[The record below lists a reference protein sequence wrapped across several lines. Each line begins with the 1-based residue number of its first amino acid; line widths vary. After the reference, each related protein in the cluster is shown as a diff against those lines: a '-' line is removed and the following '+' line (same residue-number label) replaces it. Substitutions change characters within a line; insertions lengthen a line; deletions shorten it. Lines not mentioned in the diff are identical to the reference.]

1 MYLKSIELQG
11 FKSFPEKTT
20 LTFKEGI
27 TVIIGPNGS
36 GKSNIADAMRWVLGE
51 VSSRNIRGTKMEDI
65 IFGGAETR
73 RPSSFAQV
81 SLTLDNSGEEDKLPI
96 EYDEVTV
103 TRRYFR
109 GGDSDY
115 LINGK
120 PCRLKDIHALFMN
133 TGIGRGGYSVIGQ
146 GKIAEIISLKSEERR
161 IVFEEAAGISKYK
174 FSKNE
179 ALKKLAATQENL
191 TRLNDI
197 NSVLASR
204 VGPLERES
212 EKARSYMEIY
222 EEKRM
227 LDIALWLYDMA
238 ELSKRI
244 SSLRGTF
251 EIYSSDLE
259 LTESEAERLSE
270 QTTALF
276 DELQQ
281 LKQQTEKCNAEL
293 SRTQNA
299 RTEATNR
306 AAFATAEA
314 GHLREKINEITDRLS
329 NLKMS
334 LADAEKLRNERE
346 TAYNESRDRDAEL
359 SAKEKEAENAY
370 NAICGEIDKRAA
382 EAAELS
388 EKIRA
393 LSDEAIDLRISLTV
407 TDTSDS
413 ADTEKTAELDA
424 SMANQNENIARLENE
439 LNAASASEKQYAD
452 KREKTAEKLAK
463 TKAEAQKNEEK
474 RQTLRRKKND
484 ADVAYQVAEKKS
496 EALRRMEE
504 LFEGY
509 SRATRFVMD
518 EYKKGNIKGRIY
530 APVSQLISV
539 SEKYTTAIECSLG
552 PALQYIVVE
561 DEASAKEAMYALK
574 NAGAGRTTFLPVATV
589 KPSYLTQDIDRL
601 KKQRGFEGAAS
612 DLVSC
617 DPKYAD
623 ICKNLLGRTAVF
635 DNIDNAV
642 ACARAFGFKIRI
654 VTLDGQQ
661 INAGGSFTG
670 GSGVKDGGILSRGRE
685 IEALAELMKKCRASS
700 EEAAREL
707 SDAEKEAERLAL
719 ESDGL
724 TAEDG
729 IIAALQNEAASAVK
743 VAQARLDEAYARA
756 DEIREEKNGI
766 TEKAELRRK
775 KRDEDKAYLDGLNV
789 QIAEANDRTAELDAL
804 MDSLN
809 EKQREAR
816 GALETARVNAAGN
829 ARGTA
834 AYQTALDESESTC
847 SVIRASITSAETQ
860 LASHRNKLSENAEKA
875 GKTTEDLSAF
885 EKRIAE
891 LTEQIE
897 LLSART
903 SDTEGKYTV
912 SRAEEREKTEQK
924 QQLIEKKIQAESR
937 LENAE
942 NEREKLKGVLEENY
956 ELSYTEAKE
965 KAVEYN
971 CPEVNEQ
978 TRPALFKRQSELR
991 GKIRALGSVNVS
1003 AIEEYQQVK
1012 KQHDELTAQITDLT
1026 SSETDLLNVI
1036 SQLDEEMKTGFV
1048 RAFENINL
1056 HFGQVFRRLFGGGTA
1071 ELVLREPDNVLET
1084 GIDINVAPP
1093 GKIIKNLSLLSG
1105 GEQSFVAIAIYL
1117 ALLEVNPTP
1126 FIMLDE
1132 IEAALDEVNVDRF
1145 AQYVRETQDKTQ
1157 FILITHRRGTM
1168 EAAEKLYGVTMPTK
1182 GISKVLSLDI
1192 NEIEEKL
1199 GKLE

>member
-20 LTFKEGI
+20 LSFKEGI

-65 IFGGAETR
+65 IFGGSETR
-73 RPSSFAQV
+73 KPSSFAQV

-120 PCRLKDIHALFMN
+120 QCRLKDIHALFMN
-133 TGIGRGGYSVIGQ
+133 TGIGKGGYSVIGQ
-146 GKIAEIISLKSEERR
+146 GKIAEIVSLKSEDRR

-179 ALKKLAATQENL
+179 ALKKLTATQENL

-204 VGPLERES
+204 VGPLEKES
-212 EKARSYMEIY
+212 EKARKYMEIY

-238 ELSKRI
+238 ELTKRI
-244 SSLRGTF
+244 ASLRGTF
-251 EIYSSDLE
+251 EIYSNDLE
-259 LTESEAERLSE
+259 MTETEADKLAE
-270 QTTALF
+270 QTTTLF
-276 DELQQ
+276 DTLQEL
-281 LKQQTEKCNAEL
+281 KRQTEKCNTEL
-293 SRTQNA
+293 SRTQND

-306 AAFATAEA
+306 AAYATAEA
-314 GHLREKINEITDRLS
+314 QNLKEKIEEMTERLK
-329 NLKMS
+329 NLKES
-334 LADAEKLRNERE
+334 LSDAEKTKNERE
-346 TAYNESRDRDAEL
+346 ASLRESKDKDTEL
-359 SAKEKEAENAY
+359 SAKEKAAQTAY
-370 NAICGEIDKRAA
+370 DEICGKIDECAKYISD
-382 EAAELS
+382 LS
-388 EKIRA
+388 EKTA
-393 LSDEAIDLRISLTV
+393 ELNDEMIDLRIALTV
-407 TDTSDS
+407 TDSTDS

-424 SMANQNENIARLENE
+424 SIAAQNETIAKLEAE
-439 LNAASASEKQYAD
+439 LSEAEKSYKGFEEKRAA
-452 KREKTAEKLAK
+452 TAEKLSKVKEKIA
-463 TKAEAQKNEEK
+463 KAEEK
-474 RQTLRRKKND
+474 QQTLRRTKDD
-484 ADVAYQVAEKKS
+484 ADVAYQVAERKA
-496 EALRRMEE
+496 EALKRLEE

-518 EYKKGNIKGRIY
+518 EAKKGVLKGVY

-539 SEKYTTAIECSLG
+539 PEKYTIAIECSLG
-552 PALQYIVVE
+552 SALQNIVVT
-561 DEASAKEAMYALK
+561 DEAAAKAAMYALK

-589 KPSYLTQDIDRL
+589 KPSYLSQDIGQL
-601 KKQRGFEGAAS
+601 KKMRGFEGVAS
-612 DLVSC
+612 DLVST
-617 DPKYAD
+617 DKKFED

-642 ACARAFGFKIRI
+642 VCAREFGYKIRI
-654 VTLDGQQ
+654 TTLDGQQ

-670 GSGVKDGGILSRGRE
+670 GSGIKDSGILSRGRE
-685 IEALAELMKKCRASS
+685 IESLAELMKKCKNSS
-700 EEAAREL
+700 EQAGTEL
-707 SDAEKEAERLAL
+707 KELESQLQQLCL
-719 ESDGL
+719 ESDNL

-729 IIAALQNEAASAVK
+729 LTAAFQNEASSAVK

-756 DEIREEKNGI
+756 DETEAEKLGI
-766 TEKAELRRK
+766 TEKAEARRK
-775 KRDEDKAYLDGLNV
+775 KREEDAERLQELTA
-789 QIAEANDRTAELDAL
+789 QIKLLTDKSAELDSDMNKYNAEQQDL
-804 MDSLN
+804 
-809 EKQREAR
+809 RT
-816 GALETARVNAAGN
+816 ALEDARIKAAEN

-834 AYQTALDESESTC
+834 AYQASLTESESTC
-847 SVIRASITSAETQ
+847 EVLEQSIAAANE
-860 LASHRNKLSENAEKA
+860 KLESYRTKLTENAEKS
-875 GKTTEDLSAF
+875 GKTTTDLTAYEQHIKELEAQIKELS
-885 EKRIAE
+885 EKVS
-891 LTEQIE
+891 Q
-897 LLSART
+897 
-903 SDTEGKYTV
+903 TEGKYTGARN
-912 SRAEEREKTEQK
+912 SEREKNEQK
-924 QQLIEKKIQAESR
+924 QQLIEKKIQAESK

-956 ELSYTEAKE
+956 ELSYSEAKE

-971 CPEVNEQ
+971 CPEITESN
-978 TRPALFKRQSELR
+978 RPEHYKRQTELKGR
-991 GKIRALGSVNVS
+991 IRALGHVNVS
-1003 AIEEYQQVK
+1003 AIEEYQEVK
-1012 KQHDELTAQITDLT
+1012 KQHDELTAQIADLT
-1026 SSETDLLNVI
+1026 SSETDLLEI
-1036 SQLDEEMKTGFV
+1036 IEKLDNEMKTGFV

-1056 HFGQVFRRLFGGGTA
+1056 HFGQVFKRLFGGGTA
-1071 ELVLREPDNVLET
+1071 ELVLRDPDNVLES

-1093 GKIIKNLSLLSG
+1093 GKIIKSLSLLSG
-1105 GEQSFVAIAIYL
+1105 GEQAFVAIAIYL
-1117 ALLEVNPTP
+1117 ALIEVNPTP

-1145 AQYVRETQDKTQ
+1145 AQYIRETQDKTQ
-1157 FILITHRRGTM
+1157 FIMITHRRGTM
-1168 EAAEKLYGVTMPTK
+1168 EVAEKLYGVTMPTK
-1182 GISKVLSLDI
+1182 GITKVLSLDI

>member
-65 IFGGAETR
+65 IFGGSETR
-73 RPSSFAQV
+73 KPSSFAQV
-81 SLTLDNSGEEDKLPI
+81 SLTLDNSGQEDKLPI

-120 PCRLKDIHALFMN
+120 QCRLKDIHALFMN
-133 TGIGRGGYSVIGQ
+133 TGIGKGGYSVIGQ
-146 GKIAEIISLKSEERR
+146 GRIAEIVSLKSEDRR

-179 ALKKLAATQENL
+179 ALKKLTVTRENL

-204 VGPLERES
+204 VGPLEKES
-212 EKARSYMEIY
+212 EKARKYMEVY

-227 LDIALWLYDMA
+227 LDVALWLYDMA
-238 ELSKRI
+238 ELTKRI
-244 SSLRGTF
+244 ASLRGTF
-251 EIYSSDLE
+251 EIYSNDLE
-259 LTESEAERLSE
+259 MTETETERLTE

-276 DELQQ
+276 DTLQEL
-281 LKQQTEKCNAEL
+281 KRQTEKCNTEL
-293 SRTQNA
+293 SRVQND

-314 GHLREKINEITDRLS
+314 QNLKEKIEELTERLK
-329 NLKMS
+329 NLKES

-346 TAYNESRDRDAEL
+346 ATLRESTDKDAEL
-359 SAKEKEAENAY
+359 SAKEKASQVSYDE
-370 NAICGEIDKRAA
+370 ICTKIDGCAKEISD
-382 EAAELS
+382 LS
-388 EKIRA
+388 EKTAA
-393 LSDEAIDLRISLTV
+393 LNDEMIDLRIALTV
-407 TDTSDS
+407 TDSTDS

-424 SMANQNENIARLENE
+424 SIAAQKDNIAKLQAD
-439 LNAASASEKQYAD
+439 LDSAD
-452 KREKTAEKLAK
+452 KSYKDFEEKRGKTAAKLTEVKEKLAE
-463 TKAEAQKNEEK
+463 AEKKQQDKK
-474 RQTLRRKKND
+474 RIKD
-484 ADVAYQVAEKKS
+484 EADVAYQVAAQKADSLK
-496 EALRRMEE
+496 RMEE

-518 EYKKGNIKGRIY
+518 EAKKGALKGVY

-539 SEKYTTAIECSLG
+539 PEKYVTAIECTLG
-552 PALQYIVVE
+552 SALQNIIVE
-561 DEASAKEAMYALK
+561 DEAAAKAAMYALK
-574 NAGAGRTTFLPVATV
+574 DAGAGRTTFLPVATV
-589 KPSYLTQDIDRL
+589 KPSYLSQDTDRL
-601 KKQRGFEGAAS
+601 KKTRGFIGVAS
-612 DLVSC
+612 DLVKT
-617 DPKYAD
+617 DKKFED
-623 ICKNLLGRTAVF
+623 ICKNLLGRTAIF

-642 ACARAFGFKIRI
+642 SCAREFGYKIRI
-654 VTLDGQQ
+654 TTLDGQQ

-670 GSGVKDGGILSRGRE
+670 GSGIKDSGILSRGRE
-685 IEALAELMKKCRASS
+685 IESLTAAMKKHKAES
-700 EEAAREL
+700 EQ
-707 SDAEKEAERLAL
+707 AEKELHELEKQIQAYSL
-719 ESDGL
+719 ESDNL

-729 IIAALQNEAASAVK
+729 IIAALQNEAGASVK

-756 DEIREEKNGI
+756 GETEAEKLGI
-766 TEKAELRRK
+766 TEKAEARRK
-775 KRDEDKAYLDGLNV
+775 KREEDAARLEELSQQLKQYG
-789 QIAEANDRTAELDAL
+789 EKSAELDAA
-804 MDSLN
+804 MNGYNARQQSL
-809 EKQREAR
+809 RT
-816 GALETARVNAAGN
+816 ALEDARIKAAEN

-834 AYQTALDESESTC
+834 AYQASLSESENTC
-847 SVIRASITSAETQ
+847 AVLRQSIDASNERLESYRTK
-860 LASHRNKLSENAEKA
+860 LAENAKKS
-875 GKTTEDLSAF
+875 GQTTTDLSAY
-885 EKRIAE
+885 EQRIKE
-891 LTEQIE
+891 LEAQIRE
-897 LLSART
+897 LSGKVVQ
-903 SDTEGKYTV
+903 TEGKYNT
-912 SRAEEREKTEQK
+912 SLNSEREKSEQK
-924 QQLIEKKIQAESR
+924 QQLIEKKVQAEAK

-942 NEREKLKGVLEENY
+942 AEREKLKGVLEENY
-956 ELSYTEAKE
+956 ELSYSQAKE
-965 KAVEYN
+965 KAVEYG
-971 CPEVNEQ
+971 CPEVTES
-978 TRPALFKRQSELR
+978 TRPELFRRQTELR
-991 GKIRALGSVNVS
+991 GRIRALGHVNVS
-1003 AIEEYQQVK
+1003 AIEEYQEVK
-1012 KQHDELTAQITDLT
+1012 KQHDELTAQIADLT
-1026 SSETDLLNVI
+1026 KSETDLLEI
-1036 SQLDEEMKTGFV
+1036 IEKLDNEMKTGFV
-1048 RAFENINL
+1048 TAFENINI

-1071 ELVLREPDNVLET
+1071 ELVLREPDNVLES

-1093 GKIIKNLSLLSG
+1093 GKIIKSLSLLSG

-1145 AQYVRETQDKTQ
+1145 AQYIKETQDKTQ

-1168 EAAEKLYGVTMPTK
+1168 EIAEKLYGVTMPTK
-1182 GISKVLSLDI
+1182 GITKVLSLDI

>member
-73 RPSSFAQV
+73 KPSSFAQV

-120 PCRLKDIHALFMN
+120 ACRLKDIHALFMN

-146 GKIAEIISLKSEERR
+146 GKIAEIVSLKSEERR
-161 IVFEEAAGISKYK
+161 MVFEEAAGISKYK

-179 ALKKLAATQENL
+179 ALKKLTATQENL

-204 VGPLERES
+204 VGPLEKES
-212 EKARSYMEIY
+212 EKARKYMEVY

-244 SSLRGTF
+244 ASLRGTY

-259 LTESEAERLSE
+259 LTESEADRLSE

-276 DELQQ
+276 DELQD
-281 LKQQTEKCNAEL
+281 LKQQTERCNTEL
-293 SRTQNA
+293 SRTQND

-306 AAFATAEA
+306 AAFASAEA
-314 GHLREKINEITDRLS
+314 QHLKEKIGEITERLS
-329 NLKMS
+329 NLKQS
-334 LADAEKLRNERE
+334 LTDAEKQRNERE
-346 TAYNESRDRDAEL
+346 EALRASKEKDAEL
-359 SAKEKEAENAY
+359 SAREAEAENAY
-370 NAICGEIDKRAA
+370 NEVCAEIDRCAA
-382 EAAELS
+382 ESEELS
-388 EKIRA
+388 ETLRE
-393 LSDEAIDLRISLTV
+393 LSDQAIDLRISLTV
-407 TDTSDS
+407 TDTSDN
-413 ADTEKTAELDA
+413 ADSEKTAELDA
-424 SMANQNENIARLENE
+424 SINAQNETIKRLESE
-439 LNAASASEKQYAD
+439 LDSATKLEKQYAD
-452 KREKTAEKLAK
+452 KR
-463 TKAEAQKNEEK
+463 AEAQERLTKLKARIAKNSEEQ
-474 RQTLRRKKND
+474 QTLRRKKD
-484 ADVAYQVAEKKS
+484 DSDVAYQVAERKS
-496 EALRRMEE
+496 DALKRMEE

-518 EYKKGNIKGRIY
+518 EYKKGNIKGKIY

-539 SEKYTTAIECSLG
+539 PEKYSTAIECSLG
-552 PALQYIVVE
+552 SALQNIVVE
-561 DEASAKEAMYALK
+561 DEAAAKAAMYALK
-574 NAGAGRTTFLPVATV
+574 AAGAGRTTFLPVATV
-589 KPSYLTQDIDRL
+589 KPAYLSQDIDRL
-601 KKQRGFEGAAS
+601 RAQRGFEGVAS

-617 DPKYAD
+617 EAKFSD

-642 ACARAFGFKIRI
+642 ACARAFGYKIRI
-654 VTLDGQQ
+654 ITLDGQQ

-670 GSGVKDGGILSRGRE
+670 GSGVKDSGILSRGRE
-685 IEALAELMKKCRASS
+685 IEALSELMKKCKEASD
-700 EEAAREL
+700 EAERGL
-707 SDAEKEAERLAL
+707 SGLVKEAEELSR
-719 ESDGL
+719 ENDGL

-729 IIAALQNEAASAVK
+729 IIEALRNEASAAVK
-743 VAQARLDEAYARA
+743 VAEARLDEAYSRA
-756 DEIREEKNGI
+756 DEIENEKNGI
-766 TEKAELRRK
+766 FEKAEQRRRK
-775 KRDEDKAYLDGLNV
+775 REEDRAYLDELNERITGV
-789 QIAEANDRTAELDAL
+789 RDRAAELDDR

-809 EKQREAR
+809 ESQQKLR
-816 GALETARVNAAGN
+816 GALEEARVNAAGN

-834 AYQTALDESESTC
+834 AYQTSLDESEGTC
-847 SVIRASITSAETQ
+847 SVLRTSIESAEAQ
-860 LASHRNKLSENAEKA
+860 LQSHRNRLAENAEKA
-875 GKTTEDLSAF
+875 GRTGEDLSGF
-885 EKRIAE
+885 ERRIAE
-891 LTEQIE
+891 LTERISS
-897 LLSART
+897 LSAKT
-903 SDTEGKYTV
+903 AETEGRYTV
-912 SRAEEREKTEQK
+912 SRNDEREKTEQK
-924 QQLIEKKIQAESR
+924 QQLIEKKIQAEAK

-942 NEREKLKGVLEENY
+942 SEREKLKGVLEENY
-956 ELSYTEAKE
+956 ELSYSEAKE

-978 TRPALFKRQSELR
+978 TRPALFKRQNELR
-991 GKIRALGSVNVS
+991 GKIRALGHVNVS
-1003 AIEEYQQVK
+1003 AIEEYQEVK
-1012 KQHDELTAQITDLT
+1012 KQHDELTTQIGDLT
-1026 SSETDLLNVI
+1026 NSEKDLLEII
-1036 SQLDEEMKTGFV
+1036 SRLDDEMKTGFV

-1071 ELVLREPDNVLET
+1071 ELVLREPDNVLES

-1145 AQYVRETQDKTQ
+1145 AQYIRETQDKTQ
-1157 FILITHRRGTM
+1157 FILISHRRGTM

-1182 GISKVLSLDI
+1182 GISKVLSVDI

>member
-20 LTFKEGI
+20 LSFKEGI

-73 RPSSFAQV
+73 KPSGFAQV

-120 PCRLKDIHALFMN
+120 ACRLKDIHALFMN

-204 VGPLERES
+204 VGPLEKES
-212 EKARSYMEIY
+212 EKARRYMEIY

-244 SSLRGTF
+244 ASLRGTY

-259 LTESEAERLSE
+259 LTEGEADRLSE
-270 QTTALF
+270 QSTALF
-276 DELQQ
+276 DELQN
-281 LKQQTEKCNAEL
+281 LKQQTERCNTEL
-293 SRTQNA
+293 SRTQNE
-299 RTEATNR
+299 RTEATNK

-314 GHLREKINEITDRLS
+314 QHLREKIEELTQRLQS
-329 NLKMS
+329 LRQS
-334 LADAEKLRNERE
+334 LADANKLRNERQ
-346 TAYNESRDRDAEL
+346 AQLDASREKDAEL
-359 SAKEKEAENAY
+359 SAKESAAQEAYER
-370 NAICGEIDKRAA
+370 ICEKIDECAA
-382 EAAELS
+382 ESADTA
-388 EKIRA
+388 EKIKQ
-393 LSDEAIDLRISLTV
+393 LSDEIIDLRIRLTV
-407 TDTSDS
+407 TDTSDT

-424 SMANQNENIARLENE
+424 SISAQNDVIERLKAEVE
-439 LNAASASEKQYAD
+439 AAERSERAYAEKRAQTQQKLAQLKEASAKN
-452 KREKTAEKLAK
+452 AE
-463 TKAEAQKNEEK
+463 Q
-474 RQTLRRKKND
+474 QQIYRRKKDD

-496 EALRRMEE
+496 EALKRMEE

-518 EYKKGNIKGRIY
+518 EYKKGNISGKIY

-539 SEKYTTAIECSLG
+539 PEKYSTAIECTLG
-552 PALQYIVVE
+552 PALQHIAVE
-561 DEASAKEAMYALK
+561 DEGSAKAAMYALK
-574 NAGAGRTTFLPVATV
+574 AAGAGRTTFLPVATV
-589 KPSYLTQDIDRL
+589 RPAFMSVDTDKLAR
-601 KKQRGFEGAAS
+601 QRGFEGIAS

-617 DPKYAD
+617 DAKFGD
-623 ICKNLLGRTAVF
+623 ICKSLLGRTAVF

-642 ACARAFGFKIRI
+642 ACARTFGYKVRI

-670 GSGVKDGGILSRGRE
+670 GSGIKDGGILSRGRE
-685 IEALAELMKKCRASS
+685 IEALADLMRKCRASS
-700 EEAAREL
+700 DEAAKKLGEL
-707 SDAEKEAERLAL
+707 EKEADKLSL
-719 ESDGL
+719 DSDNA

-729 IIAALQNEAASAVK
+729 IIAALENEANSAVK

-756 DEIREEKNGI
+756 DEIEAEKSGISEKAQMRRAKREEDSKRLEDLNSEVKQL
-766 TEKAELRRK
+766 TEKAEQLDSDMNDNNAEQQRLR
-775 KRDEDKAYLDGLNV
+775 GV
-789 QIAEANDRTAELDAL
+789 
-804 MDSLN
+804 
-809 EKQREAR
+809 
-816 GALETARVNAAGN
+816 LEEARVNAAGN

-834 AYQTALDESESTC
+834 AFEASLSESESTC
-847 SVIRASITSAETQ
+847 AVLEQSISSAEDQ
-860 LASHRNKLSENAEKA
+860 LQNRVSKLNENAESASRTGVDIA
-875 GKTTEDLSAF
+875 GYETKIKELND
-885 EKRIAE
+885 RIAE
-891 LTEQIE
+891 LSRLTVQ
-897 LLSART
+897 
-903 SDTEGKYTV
+903 TEGKYTV
-912 SRAEEREKTEQK
+912 SLNEEREKTELK
-924 QQLIEKKIQAESR
+924 QQLIEKKIQAESK

-942 NEREKLKGVLEENY
+942 NEREKLKVVLEENY
-956 ELSYTEAKE
+956 EIGYAEAKE

-971 CPEVNEQ
+971 CPEVTEQ
-978 TRPALFKRQSELR
+978 SRPALSKRQGELR
-991 GKIRALGSVNVS
+991 GRIRALGNVNVS
-1003 AIEEYQQVK
+1003 AIEEYAEVK
-1012 KQHDELTAQITDLT
+1012 KQHDELTAQIADLT
-1026 SSETDLLNVI
+1026 SSETDLLQII
-1036 SQLDEEMKTGFV
+1036 SQLDEEMKTGFI

-1071 ELVLREPDNVLET
+1071 ELVLREPDNVLES
-1084 GIDINVAPP
+1084 GIEINVAPP

-1168 EAAEKLYGVTMPTK
+1168 EVAEKLYGVTMPTK
-1182 GISKVLSLDI
+1182 GISKVLSVDI
-1192 NEIEEKL
+1192 NEIEEKI

>member
-20 LTFKEGI
+20 LSFKEGI

-65 IFGGAETR
+65 IFGGSETR
-73 RPSSFAQV
+73 KPSSFAQV

-120 PCRLKDIHALFMN
+120 QCRLKDIHALFMN
-133 TGIGRGGYSVIGQ
+133 TGIGKGGYSVIGQ
-146 GKIAEIISLKSEERR
+146 GRIAEIVSLKSEDRR

-179 ALKKLAATQENL
+179 ALKKLTATQENL

-204 VGPLERES
+204 VGPLEKES
-212 EKARSYMEIY
+212 EKARKYMEIY

-238 ELSKRI
+238 ELTKRI
-244 SSLRGTF
+244 ASLRGTF
-251 EIYSSDLE
+251 EIYSNDLE
-259 LTESEAERLSE
+259 MTETEADKLAE

-276 DELQQ
+276 DTLQEL
-281 LKQQTEKCNAEL
+281 KRQTEKCNTEL
-293 SRTQNA
+293 SKTQND

-314 GHLREKINEITDRLS
+314 QNLKEKIEELNERLK
-329 NLKMS
+329 NLKES
-334 LADAEKLRNERE
+334 LSDAQRTKNERE
-346 TAYNESRDRDAEL
+346 TALRESKDKDAEL
-359 SAKEKEAENAY
+359 SAKEKAAQAAYDGICAKIDQCAKEISDIAEKTA
-370 NAICGEIDKRAA
+370 EIN
-382 EAAELS
+382 
-388 EKIRA
+388 
-393 LSDEAIDLRISLTV
+393 DEMIDLRIALTV
-407 TDTSDS
+407 TDSTDS

-424 SMANQNENIARLENE
+424 LIAAQNENIAKLEEE
-439 LNAASASEKQYAD
+439 LSSAEESFNKFAQKREITAKKLSEVKEKLVKAEEKQ
-452 KREKTAEKLAK
+452 
-463 TKAEAQKNEEK
+463 
-474 RQTLRRKKND
+474 QTLKRKKDD
-484 ADVAYQVAEKKS
+484 ADVAYQVAERKA
-496 EALRRMEE
+496 EALKRLEE

-518 EYKKGNIKGRIY
+518 EAKKGVLKGVY

-539 SEKYTTAIECSLG
+539 PEKYTTAIECSLG
-552 PALQYIVVE
+552 SALQNIVVT
-561 DEASAKEAMYALK
+561 DEAAAKAAMYALK

-589 KPSYLTQDIDRL
+589 KPSYLSQDITLL
-601 KKQRGFEGAAS
+601 KKMRGFEGVAS
-612 DLVSC
+612 DLVST
-617 DPKYAD
+617 DKKFED

-642 ACARAFGFKIRI
+642 ACAREFGYKIRI
-654 VTLDGQQ
+654 TTLDGQQ

-670 GSGVKDGGILSRGRE
+670 GSGIKDSGILSRGRE
-685 IEALAELMKKCRASS
+685 IESLSELMKKCKNSS
-700 EEAAREL
+700 EQAGTEL
-707 SDAEKEAERLAL
+707 KELDTLLQSLSL
-719 ESDGL
+719 ESDNL

-729 IIAALQNEAASAVK
+729 ITAALQNEASSAVK

-756 DEIREEKNGI
+756 DETEAEKSGI
-766 TEKAELRRK
+766 TEKAEVRRK
-775 KRDEDKAYLDGLNV
+775 KREEDAARLQELTA
-789 QIAEANDRTAELDAL
+789 QIKLLTDKSAELDSDMNKYNA
-804 MDSLN
+804 DQQSL
-809 EKQREAR
+809 RT
-816 GALETARVNAAGN
+816 ALEDARIKAAEN

-834 AYQTALDESESTC
+834 AYQASLYESESTC
-847 SVIRASITSAETQ
+847 EVLEQSIAAANDR
-860 LASHRNKLSENAEKA
+860 LASYRDKLTENAEKS
-875 GKTTEDLSAF
+875 GKTTTDLTAYEQHIKELEAQIKELS
-885 EKRIAE
+885 EKVE
-891 LTEQIE
+891 QTEAKCT
-897 LLSART
+897 SARN
-903 SDTEGKYTV
+903 S
-912 SRAEEREKTEQK
+912 EREKNEQK
-924 QQLIEKKIQAESR
+924 QQLIEKKIQAESK

-956 ELSYTEAKE
+956 ELSYSEAKE

-971 CPEVNEQ
+971 CPEITESN
-978 TRPALFKRQSELR
+978 RPEHYKRQTELKGR
-991 GKIRALGSVNVS
+991 IRALGHVNVS
-1003 AIEEYQQVK
+1003 AIEEYQEVK
-1012 KQHDELTAQITDLT
+1012 KQHDELTAQIADLT
-1026 SSETDLLNVI
+1026 SSETDLLEI
-1036 SQLDEEMKTGFV
+1036 IEKLDNEMKTGFV

-1056 HFGQVFRRLFGGGTA
+1056 HFGQVFKRLFGGGTA
-1071 ELVLREPDNVLET
+1071 ELVLRDPDNVLES

-1093 GKIIKNLSLLSG
+1093 GKIIKSLSLLSG

-1145 AQYVRETQDKTQ
+1145 AQYIKETRDKTQ
-1157 FILITHRRGTM
+1157 FIMITHRRGTM
-1168 EAAEKLYGVTMPTK
+1168 EVAEKLYGVTMPTK
-1182 GISKVLSLDI
+1182 GITKVLSVDI

>member
-73 RPSSFAQV
+73 KPSSFAQV

-120 PCRLKDIHALFMN
+120 ACRLKDIHALFMN
-133 TGIGRGGYSVIGQ
+133 TGIGKGGYSVIGQ
-146 GKIAEIISLKSEERR
+146 GKIAEIVSLKSEERR

-179 ALKKLAATQENL
+179 ALKKLTATQENL

-204 VGPLERES
+204 VGPLEKES
-212 EKARSYMEIY
+212 EKARKYMEIY
-222 EEKRM
+222 EEKRT

-244 SSLRGTF
+244 ASLRGTF

-259 LTESEAERLSE
+259 LTEGEADRLSA

-276 DELQQ
+276 DELQS
-281 LKQQTEKCNAEL
+281 LKQQTERCNTEL
-293 SRTQNA
+293 SRTLNE
-299 RTEATNR
+299 RTEATNK
-306 AAFATAEA
+306 AAFASAEA
-314 GHLREKINEITDRLS
+314 QHLREKIEELTQRITSLGQ
-329 NLKMS
+329 S
-334 LADAEKLRNERE
+334 LADAEKLKNERE
-346 TAYNESRDRDAEL
+346 AELDASLQKDAEL
-359 SAKEKEAENAY
+359 SARQSAAQSDYEN
-370 NAICGEIDKRAA
+370 ICKRIDECAA
-382 EAAELS
+382 EAADTAEKLKELN
-388 EKIRA
+388 
-393 LSDEAIDLRISLTV
+393 DEVIDLRITLTV

-424 SMANQNENIARLENE
+424 SISAQNEAIGRLEE
-439 LNAASASEKQYAD
+439 QLSAAEKSERDYAD
-452 KREKTAEKLAK
+452 KRAETSKKLGEIRERS
-463 TKAEAQKNEEK
+463 AENERE
-474 RQTLRRKKND
+474 RQICRRKKDD
-484 ADVAYQVAEKKS
+484 ADVAYQVAERKS
-496 EALRRMEE
+496 DALKRMEE

-518 EYKKGNIKGRIY
+518 EYKKGNIKGKIY

-539 SEKYTTAIECSLG
+539 PEKYSTAIECSLG
-552 PALQYIVVE
+552 SALQNIVVE
-561 DEASAKEAMYALK
+561 DEAAAKAAMYALK
-574 NAGAGRTTFLPVATV
+574 AAGAGRTTFLPVATV

-601 KKQRGFEGAAS
+601 KKQKGFEGVAS

-617 DPKYAD
+617 EPRFSD

-642 ACARAFGFKIRI
+642 VCARAFGYKIRI
-654 VTLDGQQ
+654 ITLDGQQ

-670 GSGVKDGGILSRGRE
+670 GSGVKDSGILSRGRE
-685 IEALAELMKKCRASS
+685 IEALSELMSKCRESSDEAGKRLAEL
-700 EEAAREL
+700 EAE
-707 SDAEKEAERLAL
+707 AEKLSLQA
-719 ESDGL
+719 DNL

-729 IIAALQNEAASAVK
+729 IIAALQNETSSSVK
-743 VAQARLDEAYARA
+743 VAQARLDEAYARF
-756 DEIREEKNGI
+756 DETEAEKHGI
-766 TEKAELRRK
+766 SEKAEERK
-775 KRDEDKAYLDGLNV
+775 RKREEDTARL
-789 QIAEANDRTAELDAL
+789 AELNERIKDLEDRSAQL
-804 MDSLN
+804 DSQMN
-809 EKQREAR
+809 DYNAEQQRLRGLLEEAR
-816 GALETARVNAAGN
+816 IAAAGN
-829 ARGTA
+829 ARGTD
-834 AYQTALDESESTC
+834 AYRTSLAESENT
-847 SVIRASITSAETQ
+847 VNVLRQSIESAKNQ
-860 LASHRNKLSENAEKA
+860 LGSHEARLTENAEKA
-875 GKTTEDLSAF
+875 GRTGEDITGY
-885 EKRIAE
+885 EKKIAE
-891 LTEQIE
+891 LNEKIAQ
-897 LLSART
+897 LSQKSAE
-903 SDTEGKYTV
+903 TEGRYTV
-912 SRAEEREKTEQK
+912 SRNEEREKTELK
-924 QQLIEKKIQAESR
+924 QQLIEKKVQAESK

-956 ELSYTEAKE
+956 EIGYAEAKE

-991 GKIRALGSVNVS
+991 GRIRALGNVNVS
-1003 AIEEYQQVK
+1003 AIEEYREVK
-1012 KQHDELTAQITDLT
+1012 KQHDELTAQIGDLN
-1026 SSETDLLNVI
+1026 SSEADLLQII
-1036 SQLDEEMKTGFV
+1036 SQLDDEMKTGFV

-1071 ELVLREPDNVLET
+1071 ELVLREPDNVLES

-1093 GKIIKNLSLLSG
+1093 GKIIKSLSLLSG

-1145 AQYVRETQDKTQ
+1145 AQYIRETQDKTQ
-1157 FILITHRRGTM
+1157 FILISHRRGTM

-1182 GISKVLSLDI
+1182 GISKVLSVDI

>member
-20 LTFKEGI
+20 LSFKEGI

-73 RPSSFAQV
+73 KPSGFAQV

-120 PCRLKDIHALFMN
+120 ACRLKDIHALFMN

-146 GKIAEIISLKSEERR
+146 GMIAEIISLKSEERR

-204 VGPLERES
+204 VGPLEKES
-212 EKARSYMEIY
+212 EKARRYMEIY
-222 EEKRM
+222 EKKRM

-244 SSLRGTF
+244 ASLRGTY

-259 LTESEAERLSE
+259 LTEGEADRLSE
-270 QTTALF
+270 QSTALF
-276 DELQQ
+276 DELQN
-281 LKQQTEKCNAEL
+281 LKQQTERCNTEL
-293 SRTQNA
+293 SRTQNE
-299 RTEATNR
+299 RTEATNK

-314 GHLREKINEITDRLS
+314 QHLREKIEELTQRLD
-329 NLKMS
+329 NLRQS
-334 LADAEKLRNERE
+334 LADANKLKNERQ
-346 TAYNESRDRDAEL
+346 AQLDASREKDAEL
-359 SAKEKEAENAY
+359 SAKEA
-370 NAICGEIDKRAA
+370 AA
-382 EAAELS
+382 EEAYERICEKIDECAAES
-388 EKIRA
+388 ADTAEKIKQ
-393 LSDEAIDLRISLTV
+393 LSDEIIDLRIRLTV
-407 TDTSDS
+407 TDTSDT
-413 ADTEKTAELDA
+413 ADSEKTAELDA
-424 SMANQNENIARLENE
+424 SISAQNDAIERLKAEVEAAENSERAYAEKRAQTQQKLAQLKE
-439 LNAASASEKQYAD
+439 ASAKN
-452 KREKTAEKLAK
+452 AE
-463 TKAEAQKNEEK
+463 Q
-474 RQTLRRKKND
+474 QQIYRRKKDD
-484 ADVAYQVAEKKS
+484 ADVAYQVAERKS
-496 EALRRMEE
+496 EALKRMEE

-518 EYKKGNIKGRIY
+518 EYKKGNISGKIY

-539 SEKYTTAIECSLG
+539 PEKYSTAIECTLG
-552 PALQYIVVE
+552 PALQHIAVE
-561 DEASAKEAMYALK
+561 DEGSAKAAMYALK
-574 NAGAGRTTFLPVATV
+574 AAGAGRTTFLPVATV
-589 KPSYLTQDIDRL
+589 RPAFMSVDTDKLAR
-601 KKQRGFEGAAS
+601 QRGFEGIAS

-617 DPKYAD
+617 DAKFGD
-623 ICKNLLGRTAVF
+623 ICKSLLGRTAVF

-642 ACARAFGFKIRI
+642 ACARAFGYKVRI

-670 GSGVKDGGILSRGRE
+670 GSGIKDGGILSRGRE
-685 IEALAELMKKCRASS
+685 IEALADLMRKCRASS
-700 EEAAREL
+700 DEAAKKLGEL
-707 SDAEKEAERLAL
+707 EKEADKLSL
-719 ESDGL
+719 DSDNA

-729 IIAALQNEAASAVK
+729 IIAALENEANSAVK

-756 DEIREEKNGI
+756 GEIEAEKSGISEKAQMRRAKREEDSKRLEDLNSEVKQL
-766 TEKAELRRK
+766 TEKAE
-775 KRDEDKAYLDGLNV
+775 
-789 QIAEANDRTAELDAL
+789 QLDAD
-804 MDSLN
+804 MN
-809 EKQREAR
+809 EDNAEQQRLR
-816 GALETARVNAAGN
+816 GVLEEARVNAAGN

-834 AYQTALDESESTC
+834 AFEASLSESESTC
-847 SVIRASITSAETQ
+847 AVLEQSISSAEEQ
-860 LASHRNKLSENAEKA
+860 LKNRIGKLNENAESASRTGVDIA
-875 GKTTEDLSAF
+875 GYETKIKELN
-885 EKRIAE
+885 EKIAE
-891 LTEQIE
+891 LSRLTVQ
-897 LLSART
+897 
-903 SDTEGKYTV
+903 TEGKYTV
-912 SRAEEREKTEQK
+912 SLNEEREKTELK
-924 QQLIEKKIQAESR
+924 QQLIEKKIQAESK

-942 NEREKLKGVLEENY
+942 NEREKLKVVLEENY
-956 ELSYTEAKE
+956 EIGYAEAKE

-971 CPEVNEQ
+971 CPEVTEQ
-978 TRPALFKRQSELR
+978 SRPALSKRQGELR
-991 GKIRALGSVNVS
+991 GRIRALGNVNVS
-1003 AIEEYQQVK
+1003 AIEEYAEVK
-1012 KQHDELTAQITDLT
+1012 KQHDELTAQIADLT
-1026 SSETDLLNVI
+1026 SSETDLLQII

-1071 ELVLREPDNVLET
+1071 ELVLREPDNVLES
-1084 GIDINVAPP
+1084 GIEINVAPP

-1168 EAAEKLYGVTMPTK
+1168 EVAEKLYGVTMPTK
-1182 GISKVLSLDI
+1182 GISKVLSVDI
-1192 NEIEEKL
+1192 NEIEEKI

>member
-73 RPSSFAQV
+73 KPSSFAQV
-81 SLTLDNSGEEDKLPI
+81 SLTLDNSGEGDKLPI

-120 PCRLKDIHALFMN
+120 QCRLKDIHALFMN
-133 TGIGRGGYSVIGQ
+133 TGIGKGGYSVIGQ
-146 GKIAEIISLKSEERR
+146 GRIAEIVSLKSEDRR

-179 ALKKLAATQENL
+179 ALKKLTATQENL

-204 VGPLERES
+204 IGPLEKES
-212 EKARSYMEIY
+212 EKARKYMDIY

-238 ELSKRI
+238 ELTKRI

-251 EIYSSDLE
+251 EIYSNDLE
-259 LTESEAERLSE
+259 MTETEADRLAE

-276 DELQQ
+276 DLLQEL
-281 LKQQTEKCNAEL
+281 KRDTEKCNSEL
-293 SRTQNA
+293 SSVQND
-299 RTEATNR
+299 RMEATNR
-306 AAFATAEA
+306 AAYATAEA
-314 GHLREKINEITDRLS
+314 QSLKEKAEELTERLR
-329 NLKMS
+329 NLKES
-334 LADAEKLRNERE
+334 LADAEKLKNERE
-346 TAYNESRDRDAEL
+346 AAYRASTDTDAEL
-359 SAKEKEAENAY
+359 AAKEKAAQTAY
-370 NAICGEIDKRAA
+370 DDICAKIDGCAK
-382 EAAELS
+382 ELS
-388 EKIRA
+388 DIGEKTA
-393 LSDEAIDLRISLTV
+393 LLNDEVIELRISLTV
-407 TDTSDS
+407 TDSTD
-413 ADTEKTAELDA
+413 ATDTEKTAELDA
-424 SMANQNENIARLENE
+424 SIAAQNENIARFEDE
-439 LNAASASEKQYAD
+439 LRSAEDSYKSYEEKRKAA
-452 KREKTAEKLAK
+452 AEKLDAVK
-463 TKAEAQKNEEK
+463 EKLAQAAEKQ
-474 RQTLRRKKND
+474 QTLRRTKDD
-484 ADVAYQVAEKKS
+484 ADVAYQVAERKA
-496 EALRRMEE
+496 EALKRMEE

-518 EYKKGNIKGRIY
+518 EAKRGNLRGVY
-530 APVSQLISV
+530 APVSQIISV
-539 SEKYTTAIECSLG
+539 PEKYGTAIECSLG
-552 PALQYIVVE
+552 ASLQNIVVT
-561 DEASAKEAMYALK
+561 DEAAAKAAMYALK

-589 KPSYLTQDIDRL
+589 KPSYLSQDIDRL
-601 KKQRGFEGAAS
+601 KKMRGFEGVAS
-612 DLVSC
+612 DLVRTE
-617 DPKYAD
+617 PKFTD

-642 ACARAFGFKIRI
+642 ACAREFGYKIRI
-654 VTLDGQQ
+654 TTLDGQQ

-670 GSGVKDGGILSRGRE
+670 GSGIKDSGILSRGRE
-685 IEALAELMKKCRASS
+685 IESLTALMKKCRETADRANS
-700 EEAAREL
+700 ELGEL
-707 SDAEKEAERLAL
+707 DKTLQSLSL
-719 ESDGL
+719 ECDNL

-729 IIAALQNEAASAVK
+729 IISALQSEAGAAVK

-756 DEIREEKNGI
+756 DEVAAEKNGI
-766 TEKAELRRK
+766 AEKYELRRK
-775 KRDEDKAYLDGLNV
+775 KREEDSARLEELNG
-789 QIAEANDRTAELDAL
+789 QIKHLTEKSAELDNGMNAMNAEQQKL
-804 MDSLN
+804 
-809 EKQREAR
+809 RT
-816 GALETARVNAAGN
+816 ALESARIRSAEN

-834 AYQTALDESESTC
+834 AYKLSLEESESTC
-847 SVIRASITSAETQ
+847 AIIEQSISAANEK
-860 LASHRNKLSENAEKA
+860 LESLKRCLSENAERS
-875 GKTTEDLSAF
+875 GRTSTDLSAYEARIRELEAKIRELS
-885 EKRIAE
+885 EKV
-891 LTEQIE
+891 
-897 LLSART
+897 S
-903 SDTEGKYTV
+903 STEGKYTV
-912 SRAEEREKTEQK
+912 ARNSEREKNEQK
-924 QQLIEKKIQAESR
+924 QQLIEKKVQAQSK

-942 NEREKLKGVLEENY
+942 AEREKLKGVLEENY

-965 KAVEYN
+965 KAVEYG
-971 CPEVNEQ
+971 CPEVNES
-978 TRPALFKRQSELR
+978 TRPELFRRQTELR
-991 GKIRALGSVNVS
+991 GKIRALGHVNVS
-1003 AIEEYQQVK
+1003 AIEEYQEVK
-1012 KQHDELTAQITDLT
+1012 KQHDELTAQIADLT
-1026 SSETDLLNVI
+1026 KSETDLLEI
-1036 SQLDEEMKTGFV
+1036 IEKLDNEMKTGFV

-1056 HFGQVFRRLFGGGTA
+1056 HFGQVFKRLFGGGTA
-1071 ELVLREPDNVLET
+1071 ELVLREPDNVLES

-1093 GKIIKNLSLLSG
+1093 GKIIKSLSLLSG

-1145 AQYVRETQDKTQ
+1145 AQYIRETRDKTQ

-1168 EAAEKLYGVTMPTK
+1168 EVAEKLYGVTMPTK
-1182 GISKVLSLDI
+1182 GITKVLSLDI

>member
-20 LTFKEGI
+20 LSFKEGI

-73 RPSSFAQV
+73 KPSGFAQV

-120 PCRLKDIHALFMN
+120 ACRLKDIHALFMN

-204 VGPLERES
+204 VGPLEKES
-212 EKARSYMEIY
+212 EKARRYMEIY
-222 EEKRM
+222 EKKRM

-244 SSLRGTF
+244 ASLRGTY

-259 LTESEAERLSE
+259 LTEGEADRLSE
-270 QTTALF
+270 QSTALF
-276 DELQQ
+276 DELQN
-281 LKQQTEKCNAEL
+281 LKQQTERCNTEL
-293 SRTQNA
+293 SRTQNE
-299 RTEATNR
+299 RTEATNK

-314 GHLREKINEITDRLS
+314 QHLREKIEELTQRLD
-329 NLKMS
+329 NLRQS
-334 LADAEKLRNERE
+334 LADANKLKNERQ
-346 TAYNESRDRDAEL
+346 AQLDASREKDAEL
-359 SAKEKEAENAY
+359 SAKEA
-370 NAICGEIDKRAA
+370 AA
-382 EAAELS
+382 EEAYERICEKIDECAAES
-388 EKIRA
+388 ADTAEKIKQ
-393 LSDEAIDLRISLTV
+393 LSDEIIDLRIRLTV
-407 TDTSDS
+407 TDTSDT
-413 ADTEKTAELDA
+413 ADSEKTAELDA
-424 SMANQNENIARLENE
+424 SISAQNDAIERLKAEVEAAENSERAYAEKRAQTQQKLAQLKE
-439 LNAASASEKQYAD
+439 ASAKN
-452 KREKTAEKLAK
+452 AE
-463 TKAEAQKNEEK
+463 Q
-474 RQTLRRKKND
+474 QQIYRRKKDD
-484 ADVAYQVAEKKS
+484 ADVAYQVAERKS
-496 EALRRMEE
+496 EALKRMEE

-518 EYKKGNIKGRIY
+518 EYKKGNISGKIY

-539 SEKYTTAIECSLG
+539 PEKYSTAIECTLG
-552 PALQYIVVE
+552 PALQHIAVE
-561 DEASAKEAMYALK
+561 DEGSAKAAMYALK
-574 NAGAGRTTFLPVATV
+574 AAGAGRTTFLPVATV
-589 KPSYLTQDIDRL
+589 RPAFMSVDTDKLAR
-601 KKQRGFEGAAS
+601 QRGFEGIAS

-617 DPKYAD
+617 DAKFGD
-623 ICKNLLGRTAVF
+623 ICKSLLGRTAVF

-642 ACARAFGFKIRI
+642 ACARAFGYKVRI

-670 GSGVKDGGILSRGRE
+670 GSGIKDGGILSRGRE
-685 IEALAELMKKCRASS
+685 IEALADLMRKCRASS
-700 EEAAREL
+700 DEAAKKLGEL
-707 SDAEKEAERLAL
+707 EKEADKLSL
-719 ESDGL
+719 DSDNA

-729 IIAALQNEAASAVK
+729 IIAALENEANSAVK

-756 DEIREEKNGI
+756 GEIEAEKSGISEKAQMRRAKREEDSKRLEDLNSEVKQL
-766 TEKAELRRK
+766 TEKAE
-775 KRDEDKAYLDGLNV
+775 
-789 QIAEANDRTAELDAL
+789 QLDAD
-804 MDSLN
+804 MN
-809 EKQREAR
+809 EDNAEQQRLR
-816 GALETARVNAAGN
+816 GVLEEARVNAAGN

-834 AYQTALDESESTC
+834 AFEASLSESESTC
-847 SVIRASITSAETQ
+847 AVLEQSISSAEEQ
-860 LASHRNKLSENAEKA
+860 LKNRIGKLNENAESASRTGVDIA
-875 GKTTEDLSAF
+875 GYETKIKELN
-885 EKRIAE
+885 EKIAE
-891 LTEQIE
+891 LSRLTVQ
-897 LLSART
+897 
-903 SDTEGKYTV
+903 TEGKYTV
-912 SRAEEREKTEQK
+912 SLNEEREKTELK
-924 QQLIEKKIQAESR
+924 QQLIEKKIQAESK

-942 NEREKLKGVLEENY
+942 NEREKLKVVLEENY
-956 ELSYTEAKE
+956 EIGYAEAKE

-971 CPEVNEQ
+971 CPEVTEQ
-978 TRPALFKRQSELR
+978 SRPALSKRQGELR
-991 GKIRALGSVNVS
+991 GRIRALGNVNVS
-1003 AIEEYQQVK
+1003 AIEEYAEVK
-1012 KQHDELTAQITDLT
+1012 KQHDELTAQIADLT
-1026 SSETDLLNVI
+1026 SSETDLLQII

-1071 ELVLREPDNVLET
+1071 ELVLREPDNVLES
-1084 GIDINVAPP
+1084 GIEINVAPP

-1168 EAAEKLYGVTMPTK
+1168 EVAEKLYGVTMPTK
-1182 GISKVLSLDI
+1182 GISKVLSVDI
-1192 NEIEEKL
+1192 NEIEEKI